1 MALTRTRLIVALG
14 AVLIAAAGTGSL
26 LLSRSGRTD
35 IGPSSPFPV
44 GNVFENEEWTQVE
57 AALGK
62 RGLAHAT
69 VVAGDRLERNDKPF
83 ALVRA
88 ISPARGVC
96 FLPVRGVTPGKA
108 TCTTDGQLATP
119 LLVYGAHDRWAGKRA
134 TFVVGVVRHPVVG
147 VAMVD
152 SRGYQSGVALLP
164 GPGGLWSFAGG
175 YGSTGL
181 VVRARL
187 ASGRI
192 VAERRVG

>member
-35 IGPSSPFPV
+35 ITDSSPFPV
-44 GNVFENEEWTQVE
+44 GNVFKNKEWTQVE
-57 AALGK
+57 QALRD
-62 RGLAHAT
+62 RGLTRAT
-69 VVAGDRLERNDKPF
+69 VVAGDRLQSNDRPF

-88 ISPARGVC
+88 ISRTRGAC
-96 FLPVRGVTPGKA
+96 FLPVRGVTPGSA
-108 TCTTDGQLATP
+108 TCTTHGHLASP
-119 LLVYGAHDRWAGKRA
+119 LLVFGAPDHWPGNRA
-134 TFVVGVVRHPVVG
+134 TLVVGVVRHDVVG

-192 VAERRVG
+192 VAERRVA